1 MLKKLKAALG
11 LDIKAREYAYGYD
24 PEHGYLSAQKI
35 PKNWVKTTCGY
46 CSVGCGMVVG
56 VKEGKIISVRGDEDH
71 PVNRGTLC
79 PKGLSEHQ
87 MVAGPNRA
95 QTPLL
100 RHSTG
105 NLERVSW
112 DQAYRAMVGRVRKT
126 QEQYGNESFAVLS
139 TGQLVTEEF
148 YALGKL
154 VQLGF
159 RTANYDGNTT
169 LCMSSAVAG
178 YKQSFGSDGPPG
190 SYLGLQQAEVVF
202 LIGANIA
209 DNHPVLWHH
218 LNQNK
223 NRTLIACDPRKTK
236 TAMLADIYLPIRP
249 RGDIDLLNGLIHL
262 VIEHGYAKQEFIEA
276 HTRGFA
282 ALEEHCRAYP
292 LEVVAQRTGLSP
304 QLIWD
309 TFQAIALAENVFF
322 AWTMGI
328 NHSTQGTDAVSLINT
343 LALITGNIGRTGA
356 APMSITGQ
364 CNAMGSREFSFT
376 SSMPGYRKFDRQEDR
391 EELAKLWDIDAQQLP
406 PRRGLAYP
414 DIVDA
419 ILEGKIRALWVI
431 GTNPVLSFPDQTR
444 LKEALSRLDLLVVQD
459 GFHPTAT
466 TELADLVLP
475 AAIWGE
481 KDGSY
486 TNSERRAS
494 RVRAAVLPPGEAK
507 ADFEI
512 FLDLARYLGVRD
524 QLFPDWQGP
533 EDAFAEMRRVS
544 AGRLCD
550 YSGMSYAQMEG
561 QGGIQWPCNEEHPE
575 GCDSLYADGLFPT
588 EDGRA
593 NLLFISAEKG
603 PEEVDEVYPLLL
615 NTGRTVEHWHTGTKT
630 RQVPILDKL
639 APEAWVEID
648 PQTARR
654 YAIGPRDRVSLV
666 SARGRVDGLLVR
678 ITETIGPEQV
688 FVPFHFAEQCINKL
702 TMPAFD
708 PKSREPN
715 YKQCAVRL
723 ERFRQPYP

>member
-1 MLKKLKAALG
+1 VLKKLKAALG
-11 LDIKAREYAYGYD
+11 FDIKAAEYAYGHD
-24 PEHGYLSAQKI
+24 PEYGYLSAQKI
-35 PKNWVKTTCGY
+35 PEKWVKTTCGY

-56 VKEGKIISVRGDEDH
+56 VREGKIVSVHGDQDH

-87 MVAGPNRA
+87 MVSSPQRA
-95 QTPLL
+95 QAPL
-100 RHSTG
+100 RRSRDG
-105 NLERVSW
+105 GLERVSW
-112 DQAYRAMVGRVRKT
+112 EQAYGAMVAQVRET
-126 QEQYGNESFAVLS
+126 QERHGAESFAVLS

-148 YALGKL
+148 YTLGKL

-159 RTANYDGNTT
+159 RTPNYDGNTT

-190 SYLGLQQAEVVF
+190 SYLGLQRADVIF

-209 DNHPVLWHH
+209 DNHPILWHH
-218 LNQNK
+218 LNQNPH
-223 NRTLIACDPRKTK
+223 RTLIVCDPRKTK
-236 TAMLADIYLPIRP
+236 TAMLADLYLPIRP

-262 VIEHGYAKQEFIEA
+262 VIEHGYAKREFIEA
-276 HTRGFA
+276 HTLGFA
-282 ALEEHCRAYP
+282 ELEAHCRPYT
-292 LEVVAQRTGLSP
+292 LEVVAQRTGLP
-304 QLIWD
+304 PELIWSA
-309 TFQAIALAENVFF
+309 FEAIARGQNVFF

-376 SSMPGYRKFDRQEDR
+376 SSMPGYRKFDQQEDR
-391 EELAKLWDIDAQQLP
+391 EELAGLWGLEARELP
-406 PRRGLAYP
+406 SRRGLAYP

-419 ILEGKIRALWVI
+419 ILKGEIRALWVI
-431 GTNPVLSFPDQTR
+431 ATNPVLSFPDQAR
-444 LKEALSRLDLLVVQD
+444 LVEALRRLDLLVVQD

-481 KDGSY
+481 KAGSY

-494 RVRAAVLPPGEAK
+494 RVQAAVPPPGEAK
-507 ADFEI
+507 TDFEI
-512 FLDLARYLGVRD
+512 FLDLARHLGVGDR
-524 QLFPDWQGP
+524 LFPGWQSP
-533 EDAFAEMRRVS
+533 ADAFAEMRRVS
-544 AGRLCD
+544 VGRLCD
-550 YSGMSYAQMEG
+550 YSGMSYAQMEA
-561 QGGIQWPCNEEHPE
+561 QGGIQWPCNERHPE
-575 GCDSLYADGLFPT
+575 GCDSLYAEGIFPT
-588 EDGRA
+588 ADGKAR
-593 NLLFISAEKG
+593 LFFISAEKS
-603 PEEVDEVYPLLL
+603 PEEVDEVYPLVL

-630 RQVPILDKL
+630 RQVPILDRL
-639 APEAWVEID
+639 SPAAWVEIN
-648 PQTARR
+648 PQIARR
-654 YAIGPRDRVSLV
+654 YGLGPHDRASLV

-678 ITETIGPEQV
+678 ISETIGPEQV
-688 FVPFHFAEQCINKL
+688 FVPFHFAEQCINKVTL
-702 TMPAFD
+702 PAFD

-723 ERFRQPYP
+723 ERSRPSPP